1 MRTTLNISMPQSFRD
16 KINNLIKENNYA
28 SASELFRDSIRAFED
43 QKLIESIME
52 SEKDFATGKFKTLK
66 SLKDLM

>member
-1 MRTTLNISMPQSFRD
+1 MPQSFRD